1 MKIAL
6 IGATGHA
13 GSFILDEALSRDL
26 DVTAIVRHPE
36 KLPSDVPFI
45 QKDLFE
51 LTTTDLASFDVVVML
66 STLPKEKKKCIKLLC
81 PI

>member
-51 LTTTDLASFDVVVML
+51 LTTTDLASFDVVVDAF
-66 STLPKEKKKCIKLLC
+66 LLFLWER
-81 PI
+81 

>member
-1 MKIAL
+1 MKIAI

-13 GSFILDEALSRDL
+13 GSFILDEALSREL

-51 LTTTDLASFDVVVML
+51 LLTLYLLMLSLML
-66 STLPKEKKKCIKLLC
+66 STLLKEKKKCIKLLC

>member
-51 LTTTDLASFDVVVML
+51 LTTY
-66 STLPKEKKKCIKLLC
+66 
-81 PI
+81 

>member
-36 KLPSDVPFI
+36 NCHQMFRLYKRI
-45 QKDLFE
+45 Y
-51 LTTTDLASFDVVVML
+51 L
-66 STLPKEKKKCIKLLC
+66 S
-81 PI
+81 

>member
-1 MKIAL
+1 MKIAI

-36 KLPSDVPFI
+36 KITIRCSVYTKGFI
-45 QKDLFE
+45 
-51 LTTTDLASFDVVVML
+51 
-66 STLPKEKKKCIKLLC
+66 
-81 PI
+81 